1 MHRTLPGKRPARGI
15 DLIGTF
21 ASVAV
26 GFLIVGLALTMLY
39 RSSEDSNNNVVAR
52 QATSWATAAKL
63 YIAANYDTLLASAP
77 TTISRSTLVNS
88 GYLNSGEPET
98 NLFQQTWK
106 VAVRKNTKNSDQL
119 DAVLLSSGGQA
130 MDYPTLRYI
139 AAAIDGYGGFVYS
152 GSMPSGCTSSTTT
165 VNGAACGWT
174 LDLSGFGIS
183 TTSGHLAVNLG
194 ADIAASA
201 GSGGDF
207 LHRYSVPGH
216 AEYNQ
221 MNTALDMN
229 GKNVNRAGNLLVTSD
244 GKSSDDHGSS
254 GSTGF
259 VGWASGSASGTA
271 SDATSLRAG
280 MYFSTSA
287 PSSSDK
293 ESVWIKTTSNTSLD
307 VTGKVRAATVKG
319 TRLITSEGYLMPG
332 KTVTANA
339 SCTPSALGISDL
351 LADTTGLLAHD
362 STGATL
368 SCQSG

>member
-1 MHRTLPGKRPARGI
+1 
-15 DLIGTF
+15 
-21 ASVAV
+21 
-26 GFLIVGLALTMLY
+26 
-39 RSSEDSNNNVVAR
+39 
-52 QATSWATAAKL
+52 
-63 YIAANYDTLLASAP
+63 
-77 TTISRSTLVNS
+77 
-88 GYLNSGEPET
+88 
-98 NLFQQTWK
+98 
-106 VAVRKNTKNSDQL
+106 
-119 DAVLLSSGGQA
+119 
-130 MDYPTLRYI
+130 
-139 AAAIDGYGGFVYS
+139 
-152 GSMPSGCTSSTTT
+152 
-165 VNGAACGWT
+165 
-174 LDLSGFGIS
+174 
-183 TTSGHLAVNLG
+183 
-194 ADIAASA
+194 
-201 GSGGDF
+201 
-207 LHRYSVPGH
+207 PGH

-332 KTVTANA
+332 KTVTANT
-339 SCTPSALGISDL
+339 SCTPAALGISDL
-351 LADTTGLLAHD
+351 LADTTGLVAHD

-368 SCQSG
+368 SCQSGSWKSIGSAAPWTSVTSFTLYPTTTKALGKFKLCVNTYRIDGKETAMTRVWPTDNPDVNGEMNWSAYNGTLYSSYYITVHCFR